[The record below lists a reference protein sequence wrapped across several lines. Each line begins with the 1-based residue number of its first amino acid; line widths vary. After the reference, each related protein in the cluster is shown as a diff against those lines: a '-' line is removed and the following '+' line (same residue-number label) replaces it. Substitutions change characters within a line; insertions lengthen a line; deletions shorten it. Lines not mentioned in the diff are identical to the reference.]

1 MDRRQY
7 AQAAWPR
14 NLPATWTAW
23 IVARRTR
30 TKLTLSCGDAMA
42 DFVHEIE
49 IAADAESVRNLIASH
64 GDQWW
69 TTNAT
74 IDDREGGTC
83 AFRFPSAGF
92 HALVRLTRNASD
104 LVEWRCIDSTLSP
117 TSLKASGGTD
127 PREWVGTT
135 IRFHLTPLEY
145 ARTRLRLEHLGL
157 GASAEF
163 YSTQNNVWA
172 FYLESLRSL
181 AETGQGSPFQ
191 GGRPGTDNS
200 QQELNGVPMPIYT
213 IAEYQVKP
221 SGVDKVRRAIEEFVP
236 YVQSQ
241 EPGTRMYTAWQC
253 QDDPTKFVHF
263 FIFEDEAAHAAHSRS
278 AAVKQFEAAYGPEL
292 VSKGVKFTDYKL
304 IASKGP

>member
-1 MDRRQY
+1 
-7 AQAAWPR
+7 
-14 NLPATWTAW
+14 
-23 IVARRTR
+23 
-30 TKLTLSCGDAMA
+30 MA
-42 DFVHEIE
+42 DFVHEID
-49 IAADAESVRNLIASH
+49 IAANAESVRNLIVSH
-64 GDQWW
+64 GDRWW

-92 HALVRLTRNASD
+92 HAVVRLTRNAPD

-117 TSLKASGGTD
+117 SSLKASGGTD
-127 PREWVGTT
+127 AREWVGTA
-135 IRFHLTPLEY
+135 IRFRLTPVTS

-191 GGRPGTDNS
+191 SGRPGTDT
-200 QQELNGVPMPIYT
+200 QQPTPDGVTMPIYT

-241 EPGTRMYTAWQC
+241 EPGTRLYTAWQC
-253 QDDPTKFVHF
+253 EGDPTKFVHF
-263 FIFEDEAAHAAHSRS
+263 FIFENEAAHVAHSRS
-278 AAVKQFEAAYGPEL
+278 DAVKKFEAAYGPEL
-292 VSKGVKFTDYKL
+292 VSKGVTFTDYKL